1 MSTRLI
7 GCVVVLAVWAA
18 STDVSAQAV
27 AFPDRLSG
35 FPQTTHLAQVYPV
48 PYGFHGA
55 STPASAYA
63 RGLAAMTRAAGQY
76 NLLSSQARIAR
87 AEARRYELENKLQ
100 ATDTYFKMRLMNR
113 QYRALLRGPRPTLD
127 DLKRYAAAG
136 RPERLSPSEID
147 SVTGQISWPILLR
160 DDRYADYRARLEAL
174 FVERAAS
181 PQLSTSA
188 YLNIHRTTNAFLKA
202 LEKRVARVP
211 QMDYIAAKRFIQS
224 LAYEARQPSA

>member
-7 GCVVVLAVWAA
+7 GCVVVLAVCAA

-27 AFPDRLSG
+27 ASPDRRSG
-35 FPQTTHLAQVYPV
+35 FPQATHLAQIYPV
-48 PYGFHGA
+48 PYGYHGP

-87 AEARRYELENKLQ
+87 AEARRYELENQLQ
-100 ATDTYFKMRLMNR
+100 AMETYFKMRLRNR
-113 QYRALLRGPRPTLD
+113 EYRALLRGPRPTLD

-136 RPERLSPSEID
+136 RPERLSPSELD
-147 SVTGQISWPILLR
+147 SVTGDISWPILLR

-174 FVERAAS
+174 FAERAAS
-181 PQLSTSA
+181 AQLSTSA
-188 YLNIHRTTNAFLKA
+188 YP

>member
-1 MSTRLI
+1 MTARLI
-7 GCVVVLAVWAA
+7 GCVAVLAACAA
-18 STDVSAQAV
+18 TAEVFAQAIRPPETLET
-27 AFPDRLSG
+27 FPE
-35 FPQTTHLAQVYPV
+35 TTHLAQIYPV
-48 PYGFHGA
+48 PYGYYAA

-63 RGLAAMTRAAGQY
+63 RGVAAMTRAAGEY

-87 AEARRYELENKLQ
+87 AEARRYELENQLQ
-100 ATDTYFKMRLMNR
+100 ATDTYFKMRLLNR

-136 RPERLSPSEID
+136 RPERLSPSELD
-147 SVTGQISWPILLR
+147 SVTGEISWPILLR
-160 DDRYADYRARLEAL
+160 DDRYADYRARLETL

-181 PQLSTSA
+181 AQISTSA
-188 YLNIHRTTNAFLKA
+188 YLNIHRTTRALLKE

-224 LAYEARQPSA
+224 LAYEARQTSA